1 MLNYLIPRMQSNAV
15 LSLTFLL
22 VTILYE
28 GSDDN
33 GALLN
38 TSPPDLSPEFQQPL
52 FKNLLGFWP
61 AGTRI
66 LGSAEKFIEIP
77 LFWS

>member
-28 GSDDN
+28 DSDDN

-38 TSPPDLSPEFQQPL
+38 TSPPDLSPDFNNLCSKTCSGSDQLVPEFWVLQRGL
-52 FKNLLGFWP
+52 
-61 AGTRI
+61 
-66 LGSAEKFIEIP
+66 
-77 LFWS
+77 